1 MFFKSY
7 LFISVK
13 MGYLKEN
20 KNCGKFCQLVT
31 VWNIILRL
39 L

>member
-7 LFISVK
+7 VFISVK
-13 MGYLKEN
+13 VGYLKEN
-20 KNCGKFCQLVT
+20 NCDKFCQLVA
-31 VWNIILRL
+31 VWTIILRL